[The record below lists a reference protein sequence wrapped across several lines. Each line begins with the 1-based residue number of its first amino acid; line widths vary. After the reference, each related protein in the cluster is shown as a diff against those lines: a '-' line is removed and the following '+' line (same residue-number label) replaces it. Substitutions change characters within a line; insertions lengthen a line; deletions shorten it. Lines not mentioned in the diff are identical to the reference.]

1 MITSKQRAFL
11 RSIAAGE
18 DTIFQLGKDGIS
30 DNFIKQLDLALEKRE
45 IKNEKTIIIF
55 TITDFTDTIVLKIFA
70 KNEDVKNITAGLK
83 PDNFIKVKGVAD
95 RPYAIEKE
103 KTYKYSITPNATNR
117 IKLIL

>member
-45 IKNEKTIIIF
+45 IIKFKVL
-55 TITDFTDTIVLKIFA
+55 DTALLDVRQAAEELAKDTRSNVVQVIGKKIVLYRPASKPEARKI
-70 KNEDVKNITAGLK
+70 VL
-83 PDNFIKVKGVAD
+83 P
-95 RPYAIEKE
+95 R
-103 KTYKYSITPNATNR
+103 
-117 IKLIL
+117 